1 MESKYTLRPI
11 VCVNLI
17 INFKVLTFSF
27 FHHFKFFE
35 KMNDPE
41 LLSNDEAD
49 LVYSSDSVP
58 SSWSSFNDYQML
70 NHSETPTSFF
80 SSNLLDT
87 LKQEDDF
94 MHLNTSRTI
103 HPLTI
108 PDNNNHSPTR
118 NIISSPLNNNYD
130 NTSLFHAIFKED
142 EKDKNL
148 NHTCINQIG
157 EDMKC
162 SVHRY
167 LITKQDERKITILT
181 SKVAQKSYG
190 SEKR

>member
-1 MESKYTLRPI
+1 
-11 VCVNLI
+11 
-17 INFKVLTFSF
+17 
-27 FHHFKFFE
+27 
-35 KMNDPE
+35 MNDPE

-94 MHLNTSRTI
+94 MHLNTSRTV